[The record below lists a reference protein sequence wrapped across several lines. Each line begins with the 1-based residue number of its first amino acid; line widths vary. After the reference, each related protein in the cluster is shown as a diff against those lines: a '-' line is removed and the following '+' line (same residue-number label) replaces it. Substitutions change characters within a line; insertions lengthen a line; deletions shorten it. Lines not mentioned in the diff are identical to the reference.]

1 MRKEIWVEKTL
12 EVGCLKCQHFSR
24 MVNFQTWI
32 IPDIHPL
39 VFVYKDDETRSSQP
53 DLTRTWSEKHWRLKL
68 LQKIDSTEHATSV
81 SWVVEKNPGR
91 FFEKTGRF
99 FKF

>member
-24 MVNFQTWI
+24 LVNFQTWI

-53 DLTRTWSEKHWRLKL
+53 DCPNMVRKTLEVEVASKDRQHGTRHLRVLGGGKKSG
-68 LQKIDSTEHATSV
+68 S
-81 SWVVEKNPGR
+81 
-91 FFEKTGRF
+91 FYF
-99 FKF
+99 

>member
-12 EVGCLKCQHFSR
+12 EVGEKCQHFSR

-53 DLTRTWSEKHWRLKL
+53 DVRKTLEAEVASKDRQHGTRHLRVLGGGKKSG
-68 LQKIDSTEHATSV
+68 S
-81 SWVVEKNPGR
+81 
-91 FFEKTGRF
+91 FYF
-99 FKF
+99 